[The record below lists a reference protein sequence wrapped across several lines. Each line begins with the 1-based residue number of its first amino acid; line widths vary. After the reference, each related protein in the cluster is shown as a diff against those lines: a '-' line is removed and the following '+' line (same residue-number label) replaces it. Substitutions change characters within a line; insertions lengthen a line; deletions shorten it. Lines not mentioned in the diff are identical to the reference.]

1 LWGRFICMTLPGQ
14 AFDNAVN
21 QKQSSWGGK
30 LVDSEDSANSL
41 MEPPTEKRRSPDLL
55 AEVLYTPDSE
65 LRRPLLMLRSMFA
78 DLLRSRELAWRLFVR
93 DFSGQF
99 RESILGYLWLLLP
112 PLISMGVWVFLHS
125 TKVFAFGDSTLPYP
139 VFVLTGLVLWEAFV
153 SAMVTPL
160 TVVGGAA
167 SMLAKV
173 NFPREAL
180 LMSAFAQAAFQTMI
194 RLVLLAGVLF
204 YYGVFPGSGVFLVPA
219 GLLSLMLLG
228 FVVGILLLPLA
239 MLYGDVGRAIQVIT
253 PIWFFLTPAV
263 YPPPTL
269 WPASILTWANP
280 VSPLLITCRQWLTGS
295 EVTHLGAYIAITA
308 GTMACLM
315 AGWVSYRIAMPHI
328 IARLST

>member
-1 LWGRFICMTLPGQ
+1 
-14 AFDNAVN
+14 
-21 QKQSSWGGK
+21 
-30 LVDSEDSANSL
+30 
-41 MEPPTEKRRSPDLL
+41 
-55 AEVLYTPDSE
+55 
-65 LRRPLLMLRSMFA
+65 MFA
-78 DLLRSRELAWRLFVR
+78 DLIRSRELAWRLFVR

-112 PLISMGVWVFLHS
+112 PLVSMGVWVFLHS

-167 SMLAKV
+167 SMLAKI

-180 LMSAFAQAAFQTMI
+180 LMSAFAQAAFQTMV

-204 YYGVFPGSGVFLVPA
+204 YYGVSPGAGLLLAPV

-228 FVVGILLLPLA
+228 FVVGVLLLPLA

-263 YPPPTL
+263 YPPPTS

-280 VSPLLITCRQWLTGS
+280 VSPLLITSRQWLTGS
-295 EVTHLGAYIAITA
+295 EVTHIGAFLAVTG
-308 GTMACLM
+308 GTVACLM

>member
-1 LWGRFICMTLPGQ
+1 MLKEFEDSMSRETP
-14 AFDNAVN
+14 
-21 QKQSSWGGK
+21 QSS
-30 LVDSEDSANSL
+30 EMRQSA
-41 MEPPTEKRRSPDLL
+41 DLFP
-55 AEVLYTPDSE
+55 EVLYTPDSE
-65 LRRPLLMLRSMFA
+65 LRHPLLMLRSMFA
-78 DLLRSRELAWRLFVR
+78 DLIKARELAWRLFVR

-125 TKVFAFGDSTLPYP
+125 AKVFDFGDSDLPYP

-160 TVVGGAA
+160 TVVVGSA
-167 SMLAKV
+167 SMLAKI

-180 LMSAFAQAAFQTMI
+180 LMSAFVQAAFQTMV
-194 RLVLLAGVLF
+194 RLVLLAGVLC
-204 YYGVFPGSGVFLVPA
+204 YHGVSPGFGLLLVPL

-228 FVVGILLLPLA
+228 FVVGILLLPMA

-263 YPPPTL
+263 YPPPTA
-269 WPASILTWANP
+269 WPASLLIWVNP
-280 VSPLLITCRQWLTGS
+280 VSPLLITSRQWLSGS
-295 EVTHLGAYIAITA
+295 EVTHIGAFLVITG
-308 GTMACLM
+308 GTIACLM